1 MSNPRPLSDDW
12 LSWNPETIHQYPA
25 SISAGNST
33 QLDMKSEP
41 VVTTQQRRPTGRKI
55 AGALLRD
62 IAAGV
67 VSGIVAAILLTLVIA
82 FFPGTARATQAI
94 FATANTELTRSA
106 HRNHQSLGWNPIGIG
121 THERNLQLFRLQG
134 TQGEV
139 GDCLHLQSSPMGSQ
153 RSDSHRFARTTAS

>member
-1 MSNPRPLSDDW
+1 MSNLRPLSDDW

-25 SISAGNST
+25 SISTENST

-41 VVTTQQRRPTGRKI
+41 VVTTEQLRPTGKKI

-82 FFPGTARATQAI
+82 FFPGTARATQAML
-94 FATANTELTRSA
+94 ATADTELTQSA
-106 HRNHQSLGWNPIGIG
+106 HHNHQSLGWNPIEIGI
-121 THERNLQLFRLQG
+121 HERNLQLFNLQG
-134 TQGEV
+134 TQGEF
-139 GDCLHLQSSPMGSQ
+139 GDCLHLQPSTMGSQ